1 VSGGGRLKYGT
12 AWEEG
17 FMVRHFVVAH
27 LGLLYE
33 LSGVLIVFV
42 LIISLSGILIARLDG
57 VPLGEA
63 IYFAF
68 ITAFT
73 VGYGDIAPKSRGAR
87 LVTVFLS
94 FVGVVLVGILVAVA
108 VHALDLALHPR

>member
-1 VSGGGRLKYGT
+1 
-12 AWEEG
+12 
-17 FMVRHFVVAH
+17 MIRHFVVSH

-33 LSGVLIVFV
+33 LGGVLLVFV
-42 LIISLSGILIARLDG
+42 LIIFLSGILIARFDDMSLE
-57 VPLGEA
+57 EA

-73 VGYGDIAPKSRGAR
+73 VGFGDITPKSRGAR

-94 FVGVVLVGILVAVA
+94 FVGLLLVGLLVAVA
-108 VHALDLALHPR
+108 VHALGLALEGR